1 MTQRERHSLTRLV
14 ETHYEDIKR
23 YIQRRTGSSSTAS
36 DIVQETWLRAAR
48 HSNKVPDNPLGY
60 LYRIASNLLLDKL
73 RQDKAHGRH
82 FADIAPP
89 EDTECPRVAPDEA
102 ARISEELELLADAVR
117 DLPDKCR
124 EVFLLYRGDGLTM
137 REIAAQLHIS
147 ESTVEKHLAKAM
159 QHCRKRLERAP

>member
-1 MTQRERHSLTRLV
+1 MSEPERHSLTRLV
-14 ETHYEDIKR
+14 ETHYEELKR
-23 YIQRRTGSSSTAS
+23 FIQRRTGSSSTAS

-48 HSNKVPDNPLGY
+48 HSSKVPDNPLGY

-82 FADIAPP
+82 LSDVTPA

-102 ARISEELELLADAVR
+102 ARISQELELLVEAVR

-137 REIAAQLHIS
+137 REIAQRLDIS
-147 ESTVEKHLAKAM
+147 ESTVEKHVAKAL
-159 QHCRKRLERAP
+159 QHCRQRLGRLA